1 MTGMKPKPVNM
12 LIMNVPNKRIFIIFI
27 VCSIIWLLG
36 YPALYTRAEDTDY
49 YDNTKKRLILYLT
62 SYLFYGHYKSLDI
75 ASF

>member
-1 MTGMKPKPVNM
+1 MAGMKPKPVNM
-12 LIMNVPNKRIFIIFI
+12 LIMNVPNKRVFIIFI

-36 YPALYTRAEDTDY
+36 RPALYILAEDTDY

-62 SYLFYGHYKSLDI
+62 SYLFYGYYKSLDI